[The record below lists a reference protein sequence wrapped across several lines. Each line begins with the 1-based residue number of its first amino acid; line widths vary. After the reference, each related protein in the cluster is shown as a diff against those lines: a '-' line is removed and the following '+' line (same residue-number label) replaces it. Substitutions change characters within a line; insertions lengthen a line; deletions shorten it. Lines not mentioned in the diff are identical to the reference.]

1 MAAVWMVFRSEVRR
15 RWRAWLAL
23 ALLVGLFGAIV
34 LAAVAGARRTDSAY
48 PRLLGWSKAP
58 NLLVFFNTANAATFA
73 HTPPATL
80 AGLPQ
85 VLQSATIT
93 FFIVAYPADVNLIAP
108 DTTAVPASFWHRKIL
123 AGRLPDPGRADE
135 VGISFPLAQSHHLKP
150 GDMLRIR
157 LLTADGKVKPQALR
171 VVGIDAAPAEFPPQ
185 AGTGVHI
192 AWATPAFHRQHKTG
206 LDGGQGLAMRLRHG
220 IGDLAAV
227 DGELTRLSHGKV
239 TQQYPLSEQAVNTQR
254 SIHLQALAM
263 WLLAGLLALI
273 GVLITVQLLAR
284 LSFIESTDN
293 ATMRALGMGRGQLL
307 AAGLDRAAAIGACG
321 AAIAVTLAVAASPLL
336 PVGLAR
342 IAEPH
347 PGIDADGLVLILGAA
362 GVVLATCACSAWPA
376 WRAASRVSVTD
387 TAPVRTSRP
396 ALSAAA
402 ARISSV
408 PAAMGIRLAWQR
420 GAGRTALPVRS
431 TIAGAV
437 VGIAAL
443 TAAVVFSASLG
454 YLLATPRLYGV
465 TWDEHVTTLSSGGDI
480 APAAAAAA
488 RDPRVAAWWMGYAG
502 VPLRIRGVRI
512 EALATGQN
520 RGGMVTPVRLQG
532 RLPERAGE
540 ITLGKQTLAA
550 VHAAIGDTISASVT
564 GSRPARLTIVGTA
577 VFPTLDDA
585 LQLGTGAAL
594 TFAGLR
600 AMVPADVATPPFDT
614 LLVRTRPGAGSD
626 TLGSELARSGS
637 FAVQPPAT
645 PTDLVNFG
653 RVQNL
658 PMLFGAAL
666 SVLALATIA
675 HLLITSVRR
684 RRRDLA
690 ILRILG
696 FTRGQVRRTV
706 AWQAGALTGSA
717 LAIGIPLGI
726 ICGGTAWRL
735 YADPLGI
742 IPVVRM
748 PDLLLAAMAPA
759 ALAVAVAV
767 AALPGEAA
775 ARAQPAQVLRSE

>member
-135 VGISFPLAQSHHLKP
+135 VGIA
-150 GDMLRIR
+150 
-157 LLTADGKVKPQALR
+157 
-171 VVGIDAAPAEFPPQ
+171 FPPQ

-284 LSFIESTDN
+284 LSFIESMDN

-362 GVVLATCACSAWPA
+362 GVVLATCACSAGPA

-408 PAAMGIRLAWQR
+408 PAAMGIRLAW
-420 GAGRTALPVRS
+420 
-431 TIAGAV
+431 
-437 VGIAAL
+437 
-443 TAAVVFSASLG
+443 
-454 YLLATPRLYGV
+454 
-465 TWDEHVTTLSSGGDI
+465 
-480 APAAAAAA
+480 
-488 RDPRVAAWWMGYAG
+488 
-502 VPLRIRGVRI
+502 
-512 EALATGQN
+512 
-520 RGGMVTPVRLQG
+520 
-532 RLPERAGE
+532 
-540 ITLGKQTLAA
+540 
-550 VHAAIGDTISASVT
+550 
-564 GSRPARLTIVGTA
+564 
-577 VFPTLDDA
+577 
-585 LQLGTGAAL
+585 
-594 TFAGLR
+594 
-600 AMVPADVATPPFDT
+600 
-614 LLVRTRPGAGSD
+614 
-626 TLGSELARSGS
+626 
-637 FAVQPPAT
+637 
-645 PTDLVNFG
+645 
-653 RVQNL
+653 
-658 PMLFGAAL
+658 
-666 SVLALATIA
+666 
-675 HLLITSVRR
+675 
-684 RRRDLA
+684 
-690 ILRILG
+690 
-696 FTRGQVRRTV
+696 
-706 AWQAGALTGSA
+706 
-717 LAIGIPLGI
+717 
-726 ICGGTAWRL
+726 
-735 YADPLGI
+735 
-742 IPVVRM
+742 
-748 PDLLLAAMAPA
+748 
-759 ALAVAVAV
+759 
-767 AALPGEAA
+767 
-775 ARAQPAQVLRSE
+775 

>member
-73 HTPPATL
+73 QTPPATL

-135 VGISFPLAQSHHLKP
+135 VSISFPLAQSHHLKP

-206 LDGGQGLAMRLRHG
+206 LDGGQ
-220 IGDLAAV
+220 
-227 DGELTRLSHGKV
+227 
-239 TQQYPLSEQAVNTQR
+239 
-254 SIHLQALAM
+254 ALAM

-307 AAGLDRAAAIGACG
+307 AAGLGRAAAIGACG

-347 PGIDADGLVLILGAA
+347 PGIDADRLVLILGAA

-658 PMLFGAAL
+658 PMLFGSAL
-666 SVLALATIA
+666 SELALATIA
-675 HLLITSVRR
+675 HH
-684 RRRDLA
+684 
-690 ILRILG
+690 
-696 FTRGQVRRTV
+696 
-706 AWQAGALTGSA
+706 
-717 LAIGIPLGI
+717 
-726 ICGGTAWRL
+726 
-735 YADPLGI
+735 
-742 IPVVRM
+742 
-748 PDLLLAAMAPA
+748 
-759 ALAVAVAV
+759 
-767 AALPGEAA
+767 
-775 ARAQPAQVLRSE
+775 